1 MINTWLLQIIRKR
14 RLGNKYD
21 PINLFLETYD
31 YDAWFE
37 NKESTDTTRKRDK
50 EESTDR
56 TRKSDKEQSVDLS
69 DMPPLE
75 ANEQVKERRGLNI
88 LTPNKLLTWF
98 AILLAIVKAGNSS
111 YKLKYLSFVSAW

>member
-75 ANEQVKERRGLNI
+75 ANEQVKEGRGLNI
-88 LTPNKLLTWF
+88 LTPNKLLT
-98 AILLAIVKAGNSS
+98 
-111 YKLKYLSFVSAW
+111 

>member
-21 PINLFLETYD
+21 PISLFLETYD

-37 NKESTDTTRKRDK
+37 NKESTDIRKKRDK

-56 TRKSDKEQSVDLS
+56 TRKSDKEQYVDLS
-69 DMPPLE
+69 VMLPLE
-75 ANEQVKERRGLNI
+75 ANEEVKEGKGLNI
-88 LTPNKLLTWF
+88 LTPNKL
-98 AILLAIVKAGNSS
+98 
-111 YKLKYLSFVSAW
+111 